1 MTGHTGIDPEARRP
15 DDVESPVRRTGA
27 FGGVLGFLSLSPPLP
42 ASRVAAG
49 RRHGR

>member
-1 MTGHTGIDPEARRP
+1 MTGSTAFAAAACRP

-42 ASRVAAG
+42 ASRVTAG